1 MFFKKNKKVFIIS
14 ILVIFLFVFNFSVL
28 FIPKQAKAQLVVTNP
43 AAIIQNISK
52 WAKDQIEKRWED
64 FKENMVAQTFK
75 NVARKFLNKIAYDW
89 ANKIATGQAGQ
100 GSLFEGGNV
109 WDNLGNLSKAAG
121 AEFINDI
128 AKGGLGLDLCKP
140 SNPKL
145 NLTLQLSLYDTNLAP
160 EGPKPDCSFA
170 EMGERWGKL
179 ADELSKDWGKLVS
192 LNEQDLAGIGFEG
205 DSANQARLSLVRNML
220 SPKQSD
226 TYYAQDILTRY
237 DKIAADRK
245 EAEKLEKEI
254 NDAGSLTAPRDT
266 ITGDLKQP
274 SAITETKVKET
285 VTINMPESPID
296 LQFTGNLMADA
307 MGVFMNTLV
316 SKGIE
321 KSLMDMFKSEPGP
334 TEYEEMT
341 EGGGVL
347 PFSGESFS
355 AKDYIDQIFSQI
367 NKLSYNMSPSNIDVI
382 SEMEIDLRG
391 DGIVGLINNGTI
403 DANFSQALRD
413 AQAGEPITLR
423 EAMTRYG
430 WENKWFGFVDVGSQN
445 VQQPKLEDG
454 FSYDNMKILRKNRIV
469 PVGWEMAALKIKSSS
484 GNISE
489 CRSYG
494 CTLETVLNQY
504 DRTGTYAY
512 IVGGEI
518 LEFQNDYCGWRP
530 IALEPYNINIAN
542 SNACYD
548 VLDATSQNHI
558 DGVEVKWDGSDMGT
572 PLDLTDDIIPGYC
585 YKYNINENGFI
596 KEILIE
602 ANTNQDDCEDNQ
614 PTDGYFDNNGNFI
627 DGHFYEWEPGGCM
640 IIEKDELEY
649 GQLCG
654 LVNPDWVLKAPPQQC
669 GTKGY
674 YSALSSPDSADR
686 YQECADV
693 QHCIAEDENGNCLG
707 AYDYCTKEENIWR
720 FKGEICSDY
729 YSSCLTLKDDQGEI
743 KSYLSD
749 TLKVCNETQVG
760 CRDYLIE
767 KELIDGIYDW
777 KIDGDKVYLNNNAAE
792 CDNEDGGCTEFIEIK
807 PGVNLIPNGGLEIN
821 EDRENIQNA
830 NPDGWD
836 IIGIHDY
843 LINSDECYQ
852 NSSCLKLFSSA
863 NEAGLKK
870 IMEIIPGANY
880 TFSAYV
886 KYDGEDTNHAYLQ
899 IKDCGN
905 DASCL
910 TGDWLAE
917 STTTSTE
924 VNWTRISTNYTFSKN
939 TKYIKIFVGLNL
951 EVSGANAWIDRI
963 QLELNN
969 ILGGAEGVGTANP
982 SSYKDY
988 GLGGEIYFKNAPD
1001 YYNCDTNYIE
1011 ECNDFVKYC
1020 SAADVGCE
1028 LYAPVNNDPFV
1039 PAVLKSND
1047 LCVAECNNY
1056 QTFVENPSYFDILE
1070 DATILPIDK
1079 NFIADTAKNCPA
1091 GEASCELFTNIDALE
1106 KGAEAREYYSFIR
1119 QCVKPDEVTAKL
1131 FYTWEGSDTS
1141 AFQLKTWKLL
1151 ESTYST
1157 GGGYAPC
1164 TNVELGG
1171 ILCLDNVDNVV
1182 ECEPSEN
1189 FDCRTFYDENAIPHN
1204 RLLSKTIPIT
1214 EECINL
1220 RRENSDQIYK
1230 TAPSMSRA
1238 CSADNVGCLAYE
1250 GNNSNNIRNIF
1261 IEEFELGSIS
1271 GWMAEDG
1278 AGNSINTQHSNESI
1292 YYNGHSMKAWVNT
1305 ATPEI
1310 ILSYNLTQNFNIKA
1324 QDIKNKKYSLS
1335 FWAKSFGN
1343 NDGETNVSPVYN
1355 GLEDNFIDFD
1365 QGLSVASPGW
1375 LFYKYDPIAID
1386 TIISGKDVILKFKIK
1401 INNNAGQANDGFY
1414 IDNIILKEISSDFYK
1429 IKNSWNTPRTCSD
1442 NNYLGCQEYKD
1453 RYGNNWYIYQF
1464 SDLCA
1469 EEDIGCTAMI
1479 NTRNSSMPF
1488 QQTFN
1493 AFCGEG
1499 SPPTECDLGR
1509 YYYKNNEDV
1518 LNEDENIVDSTII
1531 VPKDE
1536 LVYIVKDKTYS
1547 CLADKKG
1554 CQSLGVIN
1562 NEGGRDDFYKLND
1575 PDKYISDDYYGGQE
1589 NTLCLDEDKNC
1600 TSFSLV
1606 GGSGVI
1612 YRIHPRNLTCTYQD
1626 DPQSNIEAGFYT
1638 DDGQD
1643 CTGLLYNV
1651 NYGDLTSSIAE
1662 DWKPFPDYSGGYAA
1676 LCEQSQN
1683 KCSSFIDPLD
1693 NQDMLNYLYSQVG
1706 IQNLN
1711 FKNITQWR
1719 QASWDKNAEIEDE
1732 ETGQIYYGEFSDF
1745 THEGISINVNNEEIR
1760 VNLKADNNVLI
1771 YKGPE
1776 SGQDAFDFYV
1786 EAGSIYRL
1794 SADIKLT
1801 DVQSVNVLLSC
1812 KQAADNNYGYLYSNN
1827 SSKIP
1832 YAFPAIGANYYTGE
1846 DIDGWQNIYGLYKI
1860 LPGANYCNIA
1870 FYINGDTGDNVIIKD
1885 INFSKVTG
1893 QYNYLDDD
1901 NLDKE
1906 SCNSPDLEE
1915 GCVLFHNTADSNLQ
1929 YNSTQAYNL
1938 GEQGANDSNILLKV
1952 VRDRECSEWVT
1963 CGASLETFNKASGQ
1977 LQDSCISLIGCDE
1990 LSEAGSGLCSHPFS
2004 TGSQAQ
2010 PLTLDYYLQMR
2021 GQGTW
2026 FDDDYSGYSIPG
2038 LYPLDSLVPVEIE
2051 EDVYDLGHL
2060 IVKKAGDVPHVYK
2073 TGIGLEADSAI
2084 SGDYKN
2090 YNNWIETKD
2099 KTCRLYPEADSPF
2112 PWTSN
2117 NNMVLQIDS
2126 STTTDNYVIFTE
2138 KASNFKNAN
2147 ICQPNFIDSGF
2158 FNIDYSVVPTDMNC
2172 ECHYTIADYGAEKLF
2187 YPYDY
2192 DIDDIPTS
2200 IAPSYGYD
2208 AGADMKL
2215 KSTSKNLGWKGFC
2228 LEDDNSL
2235 LINNTNVITAE
2246 HRCLSWY
2253 PVDIISGEMDAYAV
2267 NPEATVNNL
2276 VGDNAKLCAISEDWT
2291 IKDDRFYCA
2300 HYSDTQKCNVIARI
2314 PAGTKAKTSNLN
2326 EDTEK
2331 ILMGKE
2337 TGRTWLTKDDS
2348 NLTFKDS
2355 NETDTG
2361 VIIINNK
2368 HLSII
2373 YGSTNNEPGDDNNT
2387 GLSMNESY
2395 KYGPEHFH
2403 WDFSEGDSDDIQDDL
2418 KNIFDTKNNKI
2429 ELYFW
2434 DERVDC
2440 DGNNI
2445 TGVLEDSPLIHLAMD
2460 NGARS
2465 TGAECGDECP
2475 QAISEADFC
2484 STIDDGNYH
2493 QIRIDCDKNEACGL
2507 GGCWRDAERECNPL
2521 THNYYVNNPIQ
2532 EALTFTIHCG
2542 SCLPNCKGGDKGLQ
2556 CLENEFFTNNHYN
2569 EVLTIYN
2576 NNPGDIGL
2584 CKDEVQSEFG
2594 LSESQAEND
2603 CKFVECIDDSN
2614 ISNPSANHLCDSYKN
2629 SEDYACS
2636 NFIRDSQDY
2645 DLIISSSL
2653 MNAKYERCLISDAM
2667 MYPGYP
2673 LEGIECNLSYGCNDH
2688 TCEECVSYIYIYGTP
2703 PFSYENLSNP
2713 GNCDPDCIQT
2723 CQTYMD
2729 ISKATFD
2736 SNNFYLNW
2744 LSINRL
2750 VGLDE
2755 EGNLLGNPCVLS
2767 GNNLICPKVIN
2778 SSIAYYGT
2786 ETWIRYVE
2794 ILQGGIFE
2802 EVIKD
2807 PFSAVADK
2815 DELRSMALRYDNNP
2829 VSYDYYSPKD
2839 SLLSVSQG
2847 NLEKLLIKVP
2857 DADFQEYQEGTW
2869 INPDWAINNCW
2880 NETGSGSAPIV
2891 KAVEHDIQSGFYEG
2905 VDGISINNQTGQH
2918 IEGVDGDLYA
2928 YLSFYAYAVE
2938 GQAPLSKIEIDWT
2951 GLGNNKLVLEG
2962 PFENHKPNCERRCGN
2977 TYKNAFIDPPL
2988 GDQCISD
2995 SDCVNGDS
3003 CFAKTWG
3010 DTEYACVED
3019 NQQTGEKGFFAY
3031 SYIYTCDPLNDYWQ
3045 WDCST
3050 YGLDGGCCVYKPEVV
3065 VHDNWGQTTTANL
3078 SGCNGVDDYAIVVS
3092 PR

>member
-2276 VGDNAKLCAISEDWT
+2276 VGDNAKLCAISEDYVLQE
-2291 IKDDRFYCA
+2291 DRIYCGVF
-2300 HYSDTQKCNVIARI
+2300 DGDKCNVLLKVPEGSKINVNKFLEYPELFEIDPTTNFRSWLKKGDIYDGNPVGIINDVGVNGLCDDCREALIIKGPGHTTDDWWYRAYFNNI
-2314 PAGTKAKTSNLN
+2314 PAHPDDAQILDWIDVIKDVFDAQQTIEGYITKFYY
-2326 EDTEK
+2326 
-2331 ILMGKE
+2331 
-2337 TGRTWLTKDDS
+2337 DD
-2348 NLTFKDS
+2348 
-2355 NETDTG
+2355 G
-2361 VIIINNK
+2361 VN
-2368 HLSII
+2368 
-2373 YGSTNNEPGDDNNT
+2373 
-2387 GLSMNESY
+2387 
-2395 KYGPEHFH
+2395 
-2403 WDFSEGDSDDIQDDL
+2403 SEG
-2418 KNIFDTKNNKI
+2418 KT
-2429 ELYFW
+2429 
-2434 DERVDC
+2434 
-2440 DGNNI
+2440 
-2445 TGVLEDSPLIHLAMD
+2445 
-2460 NGARS
+2460 
-2465 TGAECGDECP
+2465 
-2475 QAISEADFC
+2475 
-2484 STIDDGNYH
+2484 DDG
-2493 QIRIDCDKNEACGL
+2493 ISIM
-2507 GGCWRDAERECNPL
+2507 
-2521 THNYYVNNPIQ
+2521 
-2532 EALTFTIHCG
+2532 FTNTKTKSASECG
-2542 SCLPNCKGGDKGLQ
+2542 SCNYGEIDDPPGFHKVYEACEKDGLCWFKYWRDFYKRYNPHPYNYYAKPGSAFVGINSFLSGKCGQNCIFTNY
-2556 CLENEFFTNNHYN
+2556 LENNKNHGRGCLRDSHIATHYYSMLN
-2569 EVLTIYN
+2569 SYTVSSIFEKQICIDNSPTDYGLTIN
-2576 NNPGDIGL
+2576 EANAE
-2584 CKDEVQSEFG
+2584 CEFIDYI
-2594 LSESQAEND
+2594 ENLD
-2603 CKFVECIDDSN
+2603 LGVVDNQD
-2614 ISNPSANHLCDSYKN
+2614 HLCSLYEYRDIVF
-2629 SEDYACS
+2629 SEDDYLVS
-2636 NFIRDSQDY
+2636 NAMESDIDRCFSDGEDGIAPEHLY
-2645 DLIISSSL
+2645 DP
-2653 MNAKYERCLISDAM
+2653 D
-2667 MYPGYP
+2667 
-2673 LEGIECNLSYGCNDH
+2673 
-2688 TCEECVSYIYIYGTP
+2688 EECTP
-2703 PFSYENLSNP
+2703 VCEYNSDPIACCEQCRLITWSILNYTYFINTQ
-2713 GNCDPDCIQT
+2713 NCANNCIQT

-2729 ISKATFD
+2729 IADASFD
-2736 SNNFYLNW
+2736 SNNFYLNL
-2744 LSINRL
+2744 LSTDRL

-2755 EGNLLGNPCVLS
+2755 AGNPLVNPC
-2767 GNNLICPKVIN
+2767 NLYSPSICPDVIS
-2778 SSIAYYGT
+2778 SSIDNYGT
-2786 ETWIRYVE
+2786 ETQIRYEE
-2794 ILQGGIFE
+2794 ILQAGNWEI
-2802 EVIKD
+2802 IA
-2807 PFSAVADK
+2807 PSFSAVGGEN
-2815 DELRSMALRYDNNP
+2815 ELRNMALRYVDNP
-2829 VSYDYYSPKD
+2829 ISYDYYANSNWISQIDSSRTENLSDVQNRLDKLIIEIPDDKIEEYRIDGWYPPQGWGSP
-2839 SLLSVSQG
+2839 
-2847 NLEKLLIKVP
+2847 
-2857 DADFQEYQEGTW
+2857 Y
-2869 INPDWAINNCW
+2869 W
-2880 NETGSGSAPIV
+2880 NYTSSGLAPIV